1 MITVKDLTYKYDSRF
16 FALFNVNLQFID
28 NKNYLIF
35 SMQELESQTLF
46 RILSKQYKD
55 YSGEIFID
63 NANLKS
69 TPLNKL
75 NIAYITKEPF
85 LINNKSV
92 LYNIAYPQIIRGEDK
107 TKSLENA
114 KSILINFGFE
124 NLINKKTKDLS
135 KEEKI
140 TITILRAT
148 IRKPKYILIDDIFS
162 DDERRINLIYELS
175 KNSQLIFAI
184 NDINKRDKFKDFE
197 LISLSSIE

>member
-16 FALFNVNLQFID
+16 CALFNVNLQFID

-69 TPLNKL
+69 IPLNKL

-162 DDERRINLIYELS
+162 DDERRINLIYKLS

-184 NDINKRDKFKDFE
+184 NDINKRDRFKDFE